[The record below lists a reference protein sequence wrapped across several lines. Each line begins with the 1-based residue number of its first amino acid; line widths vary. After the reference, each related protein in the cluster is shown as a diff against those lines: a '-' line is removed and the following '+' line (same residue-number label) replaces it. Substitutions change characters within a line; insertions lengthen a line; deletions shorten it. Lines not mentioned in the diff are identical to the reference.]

1 MAIAAIVMLMAGV
14 AGCARLQSGIHDLH
28 GSIVGNEYNIDI
40 FDNIGVRTLRS
51 HGKKIDID
59 NNIVEERSYASATDE
74 WYSTKTLSSVITIT
88 IDGKQLISCGDTC
101 VFYDKRLTPEYEF
114 YLDDI
119 DSNSSGILDSTLIS
133 GRVNSIKNEFGKPMV
148 VVIKS
153 QMGAPI
159 YAFSGDKVYWEI
171 EDDLPRFLRRTNV
184 TRVESADRHRVDGC
198 AQLLEKAY
206 HPTICP
212 HLCARGKHHQ
222 KKKNLLHLQD

>member
-1 MAIAAIVMLMAGV
+1 MKRIKKVLAIAAIVMLMAGV

-171 EDDLPRFLRRTNV
+171 EDDLPRFTKLMIDGK
-184 TRVESADRHRVDGC
+184 ALYIQDR
-198 AQLLEKAY
+198 
-206 HPTICP
+206 
-212 HLCARGKHHQ
+212 
-222 KKKNLLHLQD
+222 